1 MFFRKICVVNP
12 YRVLCLKTS
21 RILTRL
27 FPLSERRQGL
37 SSFGQD
43 VFVMTF
49 PTPLLTSHVLPQDFV
64 GLTTNCAVNG
74 IWYSILQQSPIG
86 INASCVHPN
95 GATSVDWAPNRKD
108 TFGVVALSK
117 KKFGHLWQAFVAR
130 CSISK
135 QQGCLSTTILLTYV
149 RHGSCFQDSSLWLW
163 RRLSKLLW
171 SCQWQSIEIAYP
183 ATELVLGIRI
193 LKMF

>member
-1 MFFRKICVVNP
+1 MNP
-12 YRVLCLKTS
+12 YRVLCFKTS
-21 RILTRL
+21 RILACL
-27 FPLSERRQGL
+27 FRCSQRRRGL

-49 PTPLLTSHVLPQDFV
+49 PKPLLTSHVHPQDFV
-64 GLTTNCAVNG
+64 GLTRNCAANG
-74 IWYSILQQSPIG
+74 SWYSILQQSPIG
-86 INASCVHPN
+86 IRASYVHPN

-108 TFGVVALSK
+108 TFVVFALSK

-135 QQGCLSTTILLTYV
+135 QQGCLSTTILSTYV
-149 RHGSCFQDSSLWLW
+149 RHGSCFQVSFLWLW

-171 SCQWQSIEIAYP
+171 NC
-183 ATELVLGIRI
+183 
-193 LKMF
+193 